1 MTYPPAMMLRK
12 TAAQY
17 CDVSEEAF
25 EREVIAG
32 RLPMPV
38 IFGERPH
45 WHRATL
51 DTYLDRIAGAKSD
64 WRSKSPVYNP
74 DLRAKGKGG

>member
-1 MTYPPAMMLRK
+1 MSEWPAMMLRK
-12 TAAQY
+12 NAARY
-17 CDVSEEAF
+17 CDLTEEAF
-25 EREVIAG
+25 EREVVAG

-51 DTYLDRIAGAKSD
+51 DKHLERIAGAVND
-64 WRSKSPVYNP
+64 WRSKSPVYAQS
-74 DLRAKGKGG
+74 R